1 MEALEGLKVDN
12 IQLQVVPPSRGM
24 KGDNI
29 KSVIVLAGVKGDNI
43 GLAVSGSS
51 AETYTPESREAS
63 PSSSLCSKAGYVDDR
78 LHGPFI
84 VQSSPWVSV

>member
-1 MEALEGLKVDN
+1 
-12 IQLQVVPPSRGM
+12 M

-63 PSSSLCSKAGYVDDR
+63 PSSSLCSKAG
-78 LHGPFI
+78 
-84 VQSSPWVSV
+84 